1 MLDDLDSGDI
11 GEVGDVMVGLL
22 KYTGVIGAIAL
33 AGSFLGVCL
42 LCSLAAT
49 GKIGLEI
56 FIMFSLPLTSV
67 PLILAYINKK
77 KEVGRDIRWKK
88 DDLTVIEHAEKTREK
103 MTKLDWIK
111 KLFAVILFTGII
123 CGLWAAV
130 MIGRAD
136 PMYGNRPELLENPS
150 YKATIY
156 LLGIMGLIMINLFIV
171 ASLIISHKEEAKK
184 TVASRGG

>member
-1 MLDDLDSGDI
+1 MFDDLSGD
-11 GEVGDVMVGLL
+11 DVKESVDVATGLL
-22 KYTGVIGAIAL
+22 GQIGFIGSIAL

-150 YKATIY
+150 YMGTIK

-171 ASLIISHKEEAKK
+171 ASLIISYKEEKEKK
-184 TVASRGG
+184 YS

>member
-1 MLDDLDSGDI
+1 MFDDLSGD
-11 GEVGDVMVGLL
+11 DVKESVDVATGLL
-22 KYTGVIGAIAL
+22 GQIGFIGSIAL

-136 PMYGNRPELLENPS
+136 PIIGGPEVLTPS